1 MCPRIFWNRQWRAI
15 VGVLVVWWFVMQAYV
30 RVDRLLS
37 AAVASEININRQSQ
51 VVHPTLFIPEGW
63 ENLGTTALSL
73 RRNY

>member
-1 MCPRIFWNRQWRAI
+1 MEGHCRCSRC
-15 VGVLVVWWFVMQAYV
+15 LVVYYV

-63 ENLGTTALSL
+63 KNLGTTALSL